1 LYHSTVIEV
10 LKCISKSKVIKIKY
24 TLAMNN
30 VGIDH
35 VYGFVQI
42 PVFSRRARDTAPG
55 QVNKHGYAV
64 REKFTD
70 ARTIKISTERREG
83 FMIEAFKD
91 PNHEGNSSRYHTG
104 KPCIEI
110 GCNDPAGTAWSPY
123 WCFKHNLERIDR
135 ITQAFTNCF
144 TEAFAD

>member
-1 LYHSTVIEV
+1 MFLSKTLEALSTVIEV

-42 PVFSRRARDTAPG
+42 PVFLRKGRDTAPG

-70 ARTIKISTERREG
+70 ARNKNINRKKG
-83 FMIEAFKD
+83 GVYD
-91 PNHEGNSSRYHTG
+91 
-104 KPCIEI
+104 
-110 GCNDPAGTAWSPY
+110 
-123 WCFKHNLERIDR
+123 
-135 ITQAFTNCF
+135 
-144 TEAFAD
+144 